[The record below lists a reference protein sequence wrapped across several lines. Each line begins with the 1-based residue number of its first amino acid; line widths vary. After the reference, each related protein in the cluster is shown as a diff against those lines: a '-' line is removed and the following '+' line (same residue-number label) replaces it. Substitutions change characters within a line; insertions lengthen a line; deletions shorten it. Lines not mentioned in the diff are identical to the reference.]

1 MNELTCQTETSH
13 IPVTIA
19 RVQIGAGK
27 TSFYQTLKRFGI
39 VPTRSESDNKTALI
53 TIKEYERLSEHYQGK
68 TVEQNGSTVK
78 MITSKDLKKTA
89 GPTPAIESL
98 VPVIAALVQKIPNA
112 NSNPLAI
119 QRSLTE
125 AHNNGWKLST
135 GQLAAIL
142 GRSKKAIGKYQS
154 FRQYGFY
161 FESYEKGHNRV
172 WLIDKDTQ

>member
-1 MNELTCQTETSH
+1 MRELISPTETSH

-19 RVQIGAGK
+19 RAELGAGK
-27 TSFYQTLKRFGI
+27 TSFYQTLKRFNI
-39 VPTRSESDNKTALI
+39 IPTRSESNNKTALI
-53 TIKEYERLSEHYQGK
+53 TIAEYRKLTEHYRGK
-68 TVEQNGSTVK
+68 SVEQNGATVK
-78 MITSKDLKKTA
+78 MVTLKELESPGTA
-89 GPTPAIESL
+89 IPAMESL
-98 VPVIAALVQKIPNA
+98 MPVIAALVQKIPDA
-112 NSNPLAI
+112 PSDPLAI